1 MSFIAGM
8 VLGEMMASDNNPLAE
23 IQSSNVKFI
32 PLTDSTDGSR
42 LLLNVSRIVR
52 MKEQWTTDKRTG
64 RKDRWAMVQYL
75 VATGTDVLYVKETL
89 DEIVRLLS

>member
-8 VLGEMMASDNNPLAE
+8 VLGEMMASDNNTPAE

-32 PLTDSTDGSR
+32 PLTDSTDGAR

-64 RKDRWAMVQYL
+64 RKDRWTMVQYL
-75 VATGTDVLYVKETL
+75 VATGTDVLYVKETF